1 MVPMTRR
8 ATAVTV
14 PSMPDTVHL
23 RADLNVAGASISG
36 SVQSP
41 SGEPSVFDG
50 WLGLISI
57 IERVQAS
64 LGRQDARG
72 VNSPEQSPDDELGS
86 AREPGREPS

>member
-1 MVPMTRR
+1 
-8 ATAVTV
+8 
-14 PSMPDTVHL
+14 MPDTVHL
-23 RADLNVAGASISG
+23 RADLNVAGDSISG

-57 IERVQAS
+57 IERAQAS

-72 VNSPEQSPDDELGS
+72 VNSRDSRPTTSSDRRANPEGNQHDQRAMTTDD
-86 AREPGREPS
+86 